1 MAIQDSKT
9 KVVMRSVADQPIT
22 SVVRECMELCEW
34 ERWVARDATVV
45 LKPNLCTIVPEQM
58 EKSNTDL
65 ALTAAV
71 CEVLLTRTK
80 RIYIG
85 EADHL
90 RRTADQSFEITGHA
104 RLARE
109 LGIQCVNFSQV
120 PRVKVPCEP
129 IGEIEMP
136 RLLVEADAFI
146 TLPVLKTHALTYF
159 TGSLKNQWGCVPQ
172 HNRIL
177 LHKHIDALLASLQR
191 MLRPKLSIMDA
202 IVAMEGRGPVNG
214 EPRRLNLVLAGQDAV
229 AVDATAM
236 RLVGLEPARAK
247 HLVLAAEQGF
257 GRIKAEEIE
266 VDGNWKEH
274 ATQFKP
280 GNMDWAIAS
289 MLYMS
294 QYPWFVKY
302 ILEKNYVFV
311 PIRSFVKLLRRVGV
325 VGNG

>member
-9 KVVMRSVADQPIT
+9 KVVMRSLANRPIT

-65 ALTAAV
+65 TLTAAV

-109 LGIQCVNFSQV
+109 LGIQCVNFSEV

-159 TGSLKNQWGCVPQ
+159 TGSLRTNG
-172 HNRIL
+172 
-177 LHKHIDALLASLQR
+177 
-191 MLRPKLSIMDA
+191 
-202 IVAMEGRGPVNG
+202 VAFRSTIAFCCTNISTPCWLPCSECSGPNY
-214 EPRRLNLVLAGQDAV
+214 PSW
-229 AVDATAM
+229 M
-236 RLVGLEPARAK
+236 RLWP
-247 HLVLAAEQGF
+247 
-257 GRIKAEEIE
+257 
-266 VDGNWKEH
+266 
-274 ATQFKP
+274 
-280 GNMDWAIAS
+280 
-289 MLYMS
+289 
-294 QYPWFVKY
+294 
-302 ILEKNYVFV
+302 
-311 PIRSFVKLLRRVGV
+311 
-325 VGNG
+325 

>member
-1 MAIQDSKT
+1 MTIQESKT
-9 KVVMRSVADQPIT
+9 KVVMRSVLGQSMAE
-22 SVVRECMELCEW
+22 VVRECLELCDW
-34 ERWVARDATVV
+34 EHLIARDAAVV
-45 LKPNLCTIVPEQM
+45 LKPNLCTIVPDQM
-58 EKSNTDL
+58 EKSNTDI
-65 ALTAAV
+65 ALTRAV
-71 CEVLLTRTK
+71 CEILLTRTK

-90 RRTADQSFEITGHA
+90 RRTMGEAFEITGHVQMA
-104 RLARE
+104 KE
-109 LGIQCVNFSQV
+109 LGIQLVNFSEV
-120 PRVKVPCEP
+120 PRVKVPCDP

-136 RLLVEADAFI
+136 RLLLEADAFI

-177 LHKHIDALLASLQR
+177 LHKHLDPLLASLPR
-191 MLRPKLSIMDA
+191 MLRPKLSIIDA

-214 EPRRLNLVLAGQDAV
+214 EPRRLDLILVGEDAV

-236 RLVGLEPARAK
+236 RLVGLQPAKAR
-247 HLVLAAEQGF
+247 HLVIAAEQGL
-257 GRIKAEEIE
+257 GRIKDEQIEI
-266 VDGNWKEH
+266 DGNWAAH
-274 ATQFKP
+274 STRFKP

-289 MLYMS
+289 MLFMS

-302 ILEKNYVFV
+302 ILEKNYVFY
-311 PIRSFVKLLRRVGV
+311 PIRSFVKLLRKVGV

>member
-1 MAIQDSKT
+1 MAIQDSRT
-9 KVVMRSVADQPIT
+9 KVVMRSVADRPVT
-22 SVVRECMELCEW
+22 AVVRECMELCEW
-34 ERWVARDATVV
+34 ERWVARNATVV

-58 EKSNTDL
+58 EKSNTDVT
-65 ALTAAV
+65 LTAAV

-104 RLARE
+104 RMARE
-109 LGIQCVNFSQV
+109 LGIQCVNFSDV

-177 LHKHIDALLASLQR
+177 LHRHIDALLASLQG
-191 MLRPKLSIMDA
+191 ML
-202 IVAMEGRGPVNG
+202 
-214 EPRRLNLVLAGQDAV
+214 LNLVLAGQDAV

-247 HLVLAAEQGF
+247 HLALAAEQGF
-257 GRIKAEEIE
+257 GRIKVEEIE

-311 PIRSFVKLLRRVGV
+311 PIRSLVKLLRKVGV

>member
-1 MAIQDSKT
+1 
-9 KVVMRSVADQPIT
+9 
-22 SVVRECMELCEW
+22 
-34 ERWVARDATVV
+34 
-45 LKPNLCTIVPEQM
+45 M

-90 RRTADQSFEITGHA
+90 RRTADQSFEMTGYA

-214 EPRRLNLVLAGQDAV
+214 DPRRLNLVLAGQEAV
-229 AVDATAM
+229 AVDWTPM
-236 RLVGLEPARAK
+236 LRAGFNPPPPNP
-247 HLVLAAEQGF
+247 LVLPPS
-257 GRIKAEEIE
+257 
-266 VDGNWKEH
+266 H
-274 ATQFKP
+274 A
-280 GNMDWAIAS
+280 
-289 MLYMS
+289 
-294 QYPWFVKY
+294 
-302 ILEKNYVFV
+302 
-311 PIRSFVKLLRRVGV
+311 
-325 VGNG
+325 